1 MKSIE
6 EYTEDQLR
14 RTRAAAVVWIVFMFV
29 FVGVCV
35 YVI

>member
-14 RTRAAAVVWIVFMFV
+14 RTRAAAVVGIVFMFV
-29 FVGVCV
+29 L
-35 YVI
+35 

>member
-1 MKSIE
+1 MKKID

>member
-1 MKSIE
+1 MKSVE

-14 RTRAAAVVWIVFMFV
+14 RTKAAAVVGIVFMFV